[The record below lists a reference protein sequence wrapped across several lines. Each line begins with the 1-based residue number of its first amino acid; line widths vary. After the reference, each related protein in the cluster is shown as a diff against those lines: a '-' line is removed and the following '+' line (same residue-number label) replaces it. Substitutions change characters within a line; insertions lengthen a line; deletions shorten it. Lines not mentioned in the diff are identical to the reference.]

1 MWMDVAEYTGLTL
14 GIVEGTFPSNL
25 EGKRSGVR
33 RKEGGEEERD
43 IS

>member
-1 MWMDVAEYTGLTL
+1 MDVAEYAGLTP
-14 GIVEGTFPSNL
+14 GRAEGTFPSNL

-33 RKEGGEEERD
+33 RQEGGEEERD